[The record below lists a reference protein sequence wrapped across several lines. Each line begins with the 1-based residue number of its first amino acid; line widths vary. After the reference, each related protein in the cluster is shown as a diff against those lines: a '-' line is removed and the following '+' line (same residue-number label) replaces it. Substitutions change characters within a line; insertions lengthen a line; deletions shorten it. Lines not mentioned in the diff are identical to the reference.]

1 MDFSIMDVDWRKLLI
16 KHYKSP
22 TYKLNENEVVVLLC
36 LDDILSSNK
45 ILVTGEDLVNY
56 MTLTSEEIDE
66 VLSSLLEK
74 KYIDYIRENN
84 KTITSIE
91 PIKNK
96 IFEDLKRDIIIES
109 NEAST
114 KENKEKVD
122 NLYSYFESQLGRVLT
137 GKEIDRIST
146 WVRSGA
152 SEGMIK
158 EAVEKVKAKG
168 KTLSMNAVDK
178 VLLSIQKSN
187 DITKEG
193 YSTMSSSYR
202 HSDEETIDIVTKSWV
217 PKEK

>member
-1 MDFSIMDVDWRKLLI
+1 MDVDWRKLLI

-66 VLSSLLEK
+66 ILSSLLEK

-109 NEAST
+109 NETST